1 MFERWILVKK
11 DTQEVVMEGP
21 LKDILEKLGV
31 DSQEDIPTEYELKGA
46 QPDRSTING

>member
-1 MFERWILVKK
+1 MFERWVLVNK

-31 DSQEDIPTEYELKGA
+31 ESQQDIPAKYDLQKA